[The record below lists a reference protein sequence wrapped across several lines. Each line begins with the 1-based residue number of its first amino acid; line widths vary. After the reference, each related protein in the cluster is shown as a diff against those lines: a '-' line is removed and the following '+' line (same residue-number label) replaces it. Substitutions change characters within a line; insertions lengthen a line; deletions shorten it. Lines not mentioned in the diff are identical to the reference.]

1 MKEKKKKKKREGRE
15 RGRRWGGRPFLSKRI
30 PFADLIRKAL
40 LSLRYRSSLKLAM
53 TTDFALQ
60 YPSLIYFVLP
70 S

>member
-1 MKEKKKKKKREGRE
+1 M
-15 RGRRWGGRPFLSKRI
+15 SKRI